1 MEGRRG
7 RNGKSKVVS
16 DDMTALLETDNKI
29 IESDEWSP
37 AVNKRQVKAM
47 SDQTKAEAVAANM
60 YQLADIVDR
69 EMLDRKSLKNSV
81 AVDLNDVD
89 AVMQRTKEYFTAC
102 ADAKHPPS
110 MLTYCTIGLGL
121 TRANVSHYCLKHSN
135 ATTDFISRV
144 SDLIADSISTGALY
158 GNLDNIMSIFQL
170 KNLHGFADNVRI
182 EAAMPEQAPEI
193 DEDALKA
200 EYMKY
205 AAENGIDITPDSEE
219 NP

>member
-7 RNGKSKVVS
+7 RTGNSKVVS
-16 DDMTALLETDNKI
+16 SDMTALLAADNLI
-29 IESDEWSP
+29 MEATEESP
-37 AVNKRQVKAM
+37 AVNKRQLKAM
-47 SDQTKAEAVAANM
+47 SDQTKAEAVATNL
-60 YQLADIVDR
+60 YQLADIIDK
-69 EMLDRKSLKNSV
+69 EMLDRKALKNET
-81 AVDLNDVD
+81 AVNLNDAE
-89 AVMQRTKEYFTAC
+89 AVMQRTKEYFVAC

-110 MLTYCTIGLGL
+110 VLTYCSIGLGM
-121 TRANVSHYCLKHSN
+121 TRANVSHYCAKHHN
-135 ATTDFISRV
+135 ATTEFITRV
-144 SDLIADSISTGALY
+144 IDLIADAISTGALY

-205 AAENGIDITPDSEE
+205 AAENGIDITPDSEGA
-219 NP
+219 

>member
-1 MEGRRG
+1 MEGRKG
-7 RNGKSKVVS
+7 RNGKDKVVS
-16 DDMTALLETDNKI
+16 DDMTALLAADNLI
-29 IESDEWSP
+29 MEATEESP
-37 AVNKRQVKAM
+37 AVNKRQLKAM
-47 SDQTKAEAVAANM
+47 SDQTKAEAVATNL
-60 YQLADIVDR
+60 YQLADIIDK
-69 EMLDRKSLKNSV
+69 EMLDRKALKNAT
-81 AVDLNDVD
+81 AVDLNDID
-89 AVMQRTKEYFTAC
+89 AVMERTKQYFISC

-121 TRANVSHYCLKHSN
+121 TRANISHYCSKHSN

-205 AAENGIDITPDSEE
+205 AAENGIDITPDSEDK
-219 NP
+219 

>member
-16 DDMTALLETDNKI
+16 TDMAALLAVDNQI
-29 IESDEWSP
+29 IQADERSP

-47 SDQTKAEAVAANM
+47 SDATKAEAVAANL
-60 YQLADIVDR
+60 YQLADVIDK
-69 EMLDRKSLKNSV
+69 EMLDRKSLKNAV
-81 AVDLNDVD
+81 AVDLNDID
-89 AVMQRTKEYFTAC
+89 AVMQRTKQYFISC
-102 ADAKHPPS
+102 ADAKRPPS

-121 TRANVSHYCLKHSN
+121 TRANISHYCMKHSN

-205 AAENGIDITPDSEE
+205 AAENGIDVTPDGEDK
-219 NP
+219 P

>member
-1 MEGRRG
+1 MEGRKG
-7 RNGKSKVVS
+7 RNGKDKVVS
-16 DDMTALLETDNKI
+16 GDMTALLAADNLI
-29 IESDEWSP
+29 MEATEESP
-37 AVNKRQVKAM
+37 AVNKRQLKAM
-47 SDQTKAEAVAANM
+47 SDQTKAEAVATNL
-60 YQLADIVDR
+60 YQLADIIDK
-69 EMLDRKSLKNSV
+69 EMLDRKALKNAT
-81 AVDLNDVD
+81 AVDLNDID
-89 AVMQRTKEYFTAC
+89 AVMERTKQYFISC

-121 TRANVSHYCLKHSN
+121 TRANISHYCLKHSN

-205 AAENGIDITPDSEE
+205 AAENGIDITPDSEGA
-219 NP
+219 

>member
-1 MEGRRG
+1 MEGRKG
-7 RNGKSKVVS
+7 RNGNSKVVS
-16 DDMTALLETDNKI
+16 SDMTALLAVDNQLI
-29 IESDEWSP
+29 AADEYSP
-37 AVNKRQVKAM
+37 PVNKRQIKAM
-47 SDQTKAEAVAANM
+47 SDATKAEAVAANL
-60 YQLADIVDR
+60 YRLADIVDK
-69 EMLDRKSLKNSV
+69 EMLDRKALKNET
-81 AVDLNDVD
+81 AVNLNDIE
-89 AVMQRTKEYFTAC
+89 AVMQRTKEYFVAC

-110 MLTYCTIGLGL
+110 VLTYCTVGLGL
-121 TRANVSHYCLKHSN
+121 TRQNVIHYCNKHHN
-135 ATTDFISRV
+135 ATTDFITRV
-144 SDLIADSISTGALY
+144 IDLIADAISTGALY

-205 AAENGIDITPDSEE
+205 AAENGIDITPDSEQ